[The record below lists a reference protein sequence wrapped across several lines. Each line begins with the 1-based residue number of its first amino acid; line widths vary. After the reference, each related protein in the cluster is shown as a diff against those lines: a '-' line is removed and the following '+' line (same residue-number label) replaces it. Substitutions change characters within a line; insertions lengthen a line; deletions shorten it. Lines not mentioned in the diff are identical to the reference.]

1 MSCDGRHANAL
12 RNVVARA
19 RAGAEAIRQVK
30 EPDKSREDPTLNIA
44 MGNLSD
50 EYEDTKRQL
59 EACADC
65 ARAWA
70 KENAQ

>member
-1 MSCDGRHANAL
+1 
-12 RNVVARA
+12 
-19 RAGAEAIRQVK
+19 
-30 EPDKSREDPTLNIA
+30 
-44 MGNLSD
+44 LSD